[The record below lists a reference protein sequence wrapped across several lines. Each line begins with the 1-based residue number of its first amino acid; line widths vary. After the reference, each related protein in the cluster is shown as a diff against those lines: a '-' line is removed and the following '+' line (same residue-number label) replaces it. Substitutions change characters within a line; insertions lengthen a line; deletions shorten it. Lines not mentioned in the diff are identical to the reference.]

1 MLRDHGSRNEGIR
14 VQFLETYNLID
25 LFILGTLLVTLI
37 LGIWKGFVRTL
48 TALASLVLGVLL
60 ALKYYPVV
68 AAYLG
73 KITKLDPQIS
83 TIISMVIVFVAV
95 QAVFVVIRRLLDLL
109 LDLTR
114 LTWLD
119 RIFGAAMGVA
129 AGGLVVGAVVQA
141 LLIGVPD
148 WPLVK
153 TSKLVGPVDR
163 LTSKALTYAP
173 KEARDQWLAF
183 IAKWKGTQ

>member
-1 MLRDHGSRNEGIR
+1 MAG
-14 VQFLETYNLID
+14 
-25 LFILGTLLVTLI
+25 
-37 LGIWKGFVRTL
+37 
-48 TALASLVLGVLL
+48 
-60 ALKYYPVV
+60 
-68 AAYLG
+68 YLG

-83 TIISMVIVFVAV
+83 TIISMVIVFVVV
-95 QAVFVVIRRLLDLL
+95 QAVFVVLRRILDLL

-119 RIFGAAMGVA
+119 RIFGAVMGVG
-129 AGGLVVGAVVQA
+129 AGALVVVAVVQA

-183 IAKWKGTQ
+183 IREVEGGAVACERLLLKCKAVLPAKRPLCFPAHCQASPTAFSADPGG

>member
-1 MLRDHGSRNEGIR
+1 MQL
-14 VQFLETYNLID
+14 LETYNLVD
-25 LFILGTLLVTLI
+25 LFIMGTILVTVV

-60 ALKYYPVV
+60 AFRYYPLV
-68 AAYLG
+68 AGYLG

-83 TIISMVIVFVAV
+83 TIISVVIVFVLV
-95 QAVFVVIRRLLDLL
+95 QAVFVVVRRILDVL

-119 RIFGAAMGVA
+119 RIFGAVMGAVA
-129 AGGLVVGAVVQA
+129 GALVVAAVVQA
-141 LLIGVPD
+141 LLIGVPE

-153 TSKLVGPVDR
+153 TSKLVSPVDR
-163 LTSKALTYAP
+163 LTSKGLAYAP
-173 KEARDQWLAF
+173 KEARDQWIAF